1 MVGVDFLKS
10 KNILYA
16 QSGGVTSVI
25 NASAYGL
32 ISKALKSE
40 EINKIYAGIYGISG
54 ILEGN
59 LLDIKEE
66 PIEKIHALSYTPSS
80 AFGSCRRRL
89 KDDDNEGFNRLFQIF
104 DEYNVGYFFYN
115 GGNDSM
121 DTAHKIDQYAIKIG
135 YDLKVI
141 GIPKLLTTIYTEQ
154 IIHQDT
160 VLQLNTLQYLCLS
173 LA

>member
-59 LLDIKEE
+59 LLDIK
-66 PIEKIHALSYTPSS
+66 KNQLKR
-80 AFGSCRRRL
+80 SC
-89 KDDDNEGFNRLFQIF
+89 
-104 DEYNVGYFFYN
+104 V
-115 GGNDSM
+115 
-121 DTAHKIDQYAIKIG
+121 
-135 YDLKVI
+135 
-141 GIPKLLTTIYTEQ
+141 KLHTFK
-154 IIHQDT
+154 
-160 VLQLNTLQYLCLS
+160 CFWFM
-173 LA
+173 